1 MENEYYTINEV
12 ADMLRSSNR
21 TITNWIKSGDI
32 SVLNLSHK
40 KKLISKSEVQ
50 RFVNERTTAHSRV
63 RTP

>member
-1 MENEYYTINEV
+1 MENEYYTITEV

-50 RFVNERTTAHSRV
+50 RFVNERTTAHTRV

>member
-1 MENEYYTINEV
+1 MENEYYTINDV
-12 ADMLRSSNR
+12 ADMLRSSNS

-50 RFVNERTTAHSRV
+50 RFVNERTTAHNRV
-63 RTP
+63 GTP

>member
-21 TITNWIKSGDI
+21 TITNWIKSGEL

-50 RFVNERTTAHSRV
+50 RFVNERTTAHTRV

>member
-21 TITNWIKSGDI
+21 TITNWIKSGEL

-50 RFVNERTTAHSRV
+50 RFVNERTTAHNRV

>member
-21 TITNWIKSGDI
+21 TITNWIKSGEL

-50 RFVNERTTAHSRV
+50 RFVKERTTAHTRV

>member
-40 KKLISKSEVQ
+40 KKLISKSEAQ
-50 RFVNERTTAHSRV
+50 RFVNERTTAHTRV

>member
-1 MENEYYTINEV
+1 
-12 ADMLRSSNR
+12 MLRSSNR

-50 RFVNERTTAHSRV
+50 RFVNERTTAHNRV
-63 RTP
+63 GTP

>member
-50 RFVNERTTAHSRV
+50 PTIE
-63 RTP
+63 

>member
-1 MENEYYTINEV
+1 
-12 ADMLRSSNR
+12 MLRSSNR

-50 RFVNERTTAHSRV
+50 RFVNERTTAHTRV
-63 RTP
+63 RTM

>member
-50 RFVNERTTAHSRV
+50 RFVNERTTAHTRV

>member
-50 RFVNERTTAHSRV
+50 RFVNERTTAHNRV